1 MLFAGCLYEAPT
13 PDGGARDWRVDP
25 ATGKR
30 FPFDLTVS
38 ELRYMKITGVPIR
51 IEHAEAGFK
60 DTTVGKVVDVCVH
73 PKTGYTACKFELH
86 DTVAG
91 RTIRRMITNGSIDSL
106 SLGHLYHHGQKSAM
120 EAKEVSICFKGAR
133 SGTRLY
139 KQAQEFDT
147 FKAKMDLSTQEPIV
161 PPADAA
167 AAAAPIEKPA
177 DDHSALD
184 LTDLLA
190 ACTEGKSDALSTALY
205 SRVAD
210 LATQLGSAN
219 KAGAEQ
225 KANIEE
231 LTELKSKLEHERA
244 SSFDASSKKAKEV
257 VSVMNALLAE
267 YVGEASSSISGED
280 DASLLEVAHRIPVLA
295 SALASRKMVTSNEA
309 LRAQMEQRIKAA
321 LGPAMPSL
329 WTEPA
334 AQLTEAAP
342 QAVLASSQ
350 HHTTT
355 HEPPAKRSRFYGLS
369 QGQQDAL
376 SDLGAFS
383 ANGDRPVTKDMFS
396 SGFKGTGY
404 LAQQ

>member
-1 MLFAGCLYEAPT
+1 MEFAGCLYEAPT

-25 ATGKR
+25 TTGKR

-38 ELRYMKITGVPIR
+38 ELRYMKIKGVPIR

-106 SLGHLYHHGQKSAM
+106 SLGHMYHHGQKQAM
-120 EAKEVSICFKGAR
+120 DAKEVSICFKGAR

-139 KQAQEFDT
+139 KKTQEYDT
-147 FKAKMDLSTQEPIV
+147 FKAKAEMDPSAQAPIV
-161 PPADAA
+161 PPAVAADAA
-167 AAAAPIEKPA
+167 APLAAAPPAA

-210 LATQLGSAN
+210 LATQLGSAT

-225 KANIEE
+225 KANIDE
-231 LTELKSKLEHERA
+231 LTELKAKLEHERA
-244 SSFDASSKKAKEV
+244 TASDASSKKAKEV
-257 VSVMNALLAE
+257 VSVMNALLAW
-267 YVGEASSSISGED
+267 
-280 DASLLEVAHRIPVLA
+280 
-295 SALASRKMVTSNEA
+295 
-309 LRAQMEQRIKAA
+309 RA
-321 LGPAMPSL
+321 
-329 WTEPA
+329 T
-334 AQLTEAAP
+334 
-342 QAVLASSQ
+342 V
-350 HHTTT
+350 
-355 HEPPAKRSRFYGLS
+355 
-369 QGQQDAL
+369 
-376 SDLGAFS
+376 
-383 ANGDRPVTKDMFS
+383 
-396 SGFKGTGY
+396 
-404 LAQQ
+404 